1 MDFGRQRGFLLDGED
16 PPEKVGCTKDS
27 YFLEFMYVD
36 VARDFVGVVFHVLLD
51 GAKFS
56 HKHGDCCC
64 FEPPHS
70 LNFDFQVLRYLL
82 VSGGIVMSMR
92 RQVLSFLFFSTMS
105 GVLAAMVP
113 SVWVSMSPRVV
124 TLLFSLTVLGSC
136 SYHRSFTSMS
146 NSLQIFQ
153 CICAAAL
160 LWRWIFSVLAS
171 SGQPETKWSM
181 VSSKRPHSLYFG
193 STSGFLRVLVPACW
207 EALILGC
214 DDKAL
219 GFCLEAS
226 CV

>member
-1 MDFGRQRGFLLDGED
+1 MSFLMVPRAPITTG
-16 PPEKVGCTKDS
+16 T
-27 YFLEFMYVD
+27 
-36 VARDFVGVVFHVLLD
+36 VVVLSPHNRSTPISKSLYLVS
-51 GAKFS
+51 FS
-56 HKHGDCCC
+56 TVLT
-64 FEPPHS
+64 EV
-70 LNFDFQVLRYLL
+70 LVLR
-82 VSGGIVMSMR
+82 GIVMSMR

-105 GVLAAMVP
+105 GVSAAIVP
-113 SVWVSMSPRVV
+113 SVWISMSPRVV
-124 TLLFSLTVLGSC
+124 TLSFSLTVLGSC
-136 SYHRSFTSMS
+136 SYHHSFTSMS

>member
-1 MDFGRQRGFLLDGED
+1 MSFLMVPSSPISMGI
-16 PPEKVGCTKDS
+16 
-27 YFLEFMYVD
+27 
-36 VARDFVGVVFHVLLD
+36 VVVL
-51 GAKFS
+51 S
-56 HKHGDCCC
+56 
-64 FEPPHS
+64 PHIHSTSISKS
-70 LNFDFQVLRYLL
+70 LYLL

-105 GVLAAMVP
+105 GVSAAMVL
-113 SVWVSMSPRVV
+113 SLWISMSPRVV
-124 TLLFSLTVLGSC
+124 TLSFSLTVLGSC
-136 SYHRSFTSMS
+136 SYHHSFTSMS

-171 SGQPETKWSM
+171 SGQPETTWSM

-193 STSGFLRVLVPACW
+193 STSGFLRVLVPACL